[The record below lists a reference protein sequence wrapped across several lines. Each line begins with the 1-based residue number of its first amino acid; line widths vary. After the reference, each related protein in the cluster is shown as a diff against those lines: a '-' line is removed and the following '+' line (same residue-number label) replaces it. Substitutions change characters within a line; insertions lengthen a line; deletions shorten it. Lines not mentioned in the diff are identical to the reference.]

1 MKIPENTNII
11 LKILMIMEDDINDFK
26 KAHNVYGIDKDNDVV
41 NIEKTI
47 YINHKDNIITEDE
60 SILSDL
66 FRNAK
71 KELSDVYFTDE
82 CGNIYKKKIM
92 CKVITMESIYNK

>member
-26 KAHNVYGIDKDNDVV
+26 KVHNVYDIDKDNDVV

-60 SILSDL
+60 FILSDL

-82 CGNIYKKKIM
+82 CGNIYI
-92 CKVITMESIYNK
+92 